1 MAERD
6 GALRIL
12 VALVVALI
20 AFAFPFFASGY
31 HIYQGSQV
39 LILAI
44 ALLGLN
50 LLTGFNGQISL
61 GHGAFFAIGGYG
73 AAILI
78 TKFGLPFWAAIP
90 LASVVCFVAGF
101 LFGFPALRFGG
112 LYLALATFALAVATP
127 QILSYT
133 GFDAFTGGSQGLSLP
148 KPLAPL
154 GLRLNPDQWLY
165 LVCLVCAA
173 ALYWAARNLAQ
184 GRIGRALIAIRD
196 QPIAAETMGVNA
208 ALYKTTCFGVSA
220 LYAGVAGGLS
230 AIAVGFVSPESFGLP
245 LSLAFLV
252 GIVVGGLASLNGVL
266 FGALFIEFVPNLSDQ
281 LTVSFGESA
290 KALPGAIYGAL
301 LILVMAAMPTGV
313 AGAARAAAR
322 TVARAMAPSRRAK
335 VEIDGG
341 AMPSRNTK
349 ERENRHDHSTHVSA
363 IERRR
368 SICAP
373 RLARRQWRRQDHDP
387 ESVERAIRRSG
398 DIRFRGRTIG
408 DLATEDVARLG
419 VAHVPDGR
427 GTFTDLT
434 VEENLRLGAYV
445 RGDRQ
450 EVRKDFERVFRF
462 FPRLEERRRQQAGT
476 LSGGEQQMLAIARAL
491 LMRPSLLMLDEPS
504 FGLAPL
510 VVAEIFRVLGEIN
523 RNEGVSLLIVEQN
536 ASLALDLADHA
547 VLIETG
553 RVALSGP
560 SQAIR
565 ADDAVRRA
573 YLGY

>member
-20 AFAFPFFASGY
+20 ALAFPFFASGY

-266 FGALFIEFVPNLSDQ
+266 FGALFIEFVPNHRRPAY
-281 LTVSFGESA
+281 GEFRRERE
-290 KALPGAIYGAL
+290 
-301 LILVMAAMPTGV
+301 
-313 AGAARAAAR
+313 GAAGRDLRCAIDSGNGGDANGS
-322 TVARAMAPSRRAK
+322 SRRAA
-335 VEIDGG
+335 GG
-341 AMPSRNTK
+341 G
-349 ERENRHDHSTHVSA
+349 
-363 IERRR
+363 ERRAR
-368 SICAP
+368 VCSISTSPAC
-373 RLARRQWRRQDHDP
+373 
-387 ESVERAIRRSG
+387 
-398 DIRFRGRTIG
+398 
-408 DLATEDVARLG
+408 
-419 VAHVPDGR
+419 
-427 GTFTDLT
+427 
-434 VEENLRLGAYV
+434 
-445 RGDRQ
+445 
-450 EVRKDFERVFRF
+450 K
-462 FPRLEERRRQQAGT
+462 RRRR
-476 LSGGEQQMLAIARAL
+476 EC
-491 LMRPSLLMLDEPS
+491 
-504 FGLAPL
+504 
-510 VVAEIFRVLGEIN
+510 
-523 RNEGVSLLIVEQN
+523 
-536 ASLALDLADHA
+536 
-547 VLIETG
+547 
-553 RVALSGP
+553 
-560 SQAIR
+560 
-565 ADDAVRRA
+565 RRE
-573 YLGY
+573 L